1 MLNNGTKIV
10 SIRNNGS
17 IIKSGD
23 IFYVTEV
30 TKDGDVFYES
40 EDGKQHGCVSG
51 NMFDKYFDV
60 VEVKPETKPKTFQT
74 KITGSDVDDLLERSK
89 FITDS
94 VFDKCTIV
102 SCQLPN
108 GFVIVE
114 TSSCVDP
121 DNYDE
126 DLGVEVCMKR
136 IKDRVWELEGYLLQN
151 NIYLY
156 NEIING
162 PHSGFV
168 CDDVCDD
175 SDDLCCDGD
184 CFNCPEFDDG
194 ENDKQENRYDDY
206 WDHVADAYDD
216 FLDWV
221 DDYFDDIA
229 ERDQHYRGL

>member
-1 MLNNGTKIV
+1 MLNKGAKII
-10 SIRNNGS
+10 SIRDNGS

-30 TKDGDVFYES
+30 TEDGDVFYES

-51 NMFDKYFDV
+51 DMFDKYFDV
-60 VEVKPETKPKTFQT
+60 VEVKPENMFKTFQT
-74 KITGSDVDDLLERSK
+74 KVTGSDVDDLLERSK
-89 FITDS
+89 FIIDR

-136 IKDRVWELEGYLLQN
+136 IKDKVWELEGYLLQN
-151 NIYLY
+151 DIHLY
-156 NEIING
+156 NELING
-162 PHSGFV
+162 SH
-168 CDDVCDD
+168 DDVESDRVDD
-175 SDDLCCDGD
+175 HVCDGD

-194 ENDKQENRYDDY
+194 VNDKQENRYDDY
-206 WDHVADAYDD
+206 WGHVADAYDD